1 MFYTEI
7 GLTQYEMHDP
17 VSFLDRY
24 NTDMQIITTTATV
37 AAGRVDL
44 VEQESKDRDEEL
56 QDNIDTNHNDI
67 VNNANDISELKA
79 KDTELEGR
87 IDLNAQDIAALQVTT
102 TSISAQLLSHIE
114 TSTSFAAGVM
124 QKVED
129 NYTELKTDI
138 MADRERIS
146 VAEVAISNIQQGDTE
161 IAQKVATLE
170 ADNTQNKNAIAAL
183 EQVDQTQGESI
194 QDLRGKMT
202 TAESNILANSNDIT
216 SLDGRMETAEQNIE
230 DLQEQTVT
238 IKTDNYK
245 LNNEITVHYFNGNNG
260 SGAEQFNA
268 TIGNLNGSAES
279 TIILATDTK
288 EISIAAITFSR
299 LYQNAPDGVT
309 PNQSDIS
316 IRLTIPDGYIIPISI
331 NSLNANYRQNIKKDS
346 NNWII
351 SQSGAGIPDDYDI
364 YATANI
370 LIIKTKQTG

>member
-24 NTDMQIITTTATV
+24 NTDMRIITTTATV

-56 QDNIDTNHNDI
+56 QSGIDTNHNDI

-102 TSISAQLLSHIE
+102 TSISSQLLSHIE

-124 QKVED
+124 QKIED

-194 QDLRGKMT
+194 QDLRGRMT
-202 TAESNILANSNDIT
+202 TAESDILANSNDIT

-230 DLQEQTVT
+230 DLQKQYTGTISVT
-238 IKTDNYK
+238 AKKII
-245 LNNEITVHYFNGNNG
+245 EIGPGEWQEDGKIINISSMSVVNGICVNWII
-260 SGAEQFNA
+260 GAY
-268 TIGNLNGSAES
+268 S
-279 TIILATDTK
+279 T
-288 EISIAAITFSR
+288 S
-299 LYQNAPDGVT
+299 
-309 PNQSDIS
+309 
-316 IRLTIPDGYIIPISI
+316 ISI
-331 NSLNANYRQNIKKDS
+331 NPGQGVIFILPDNLEITGGQIYINSKKLSILPRLVGSSQIPGFVNQITDATITGEILSNDSLLI
-346 NNWII
+346 
-351 SQSGAGIPDDYDI
+351 AGIR
-364 YATANI
+364 
-370 LIIKTKQTG
+370 KKE